1 MRLRPLALALLAAGL
16 AVPAS
21 AADLLQAYELA
32 RKSDPQLAAA
42 EARAAAAQAGVSQ
55 SRAALLPQIS
65 ASASLT
71 DSDSENTS
79 FGAFPAP
86 TQTDPDAVGFGPNV
100 SASDTRDRRYGLNLS
115 QSIYD
120 RADYTRLK
128 AARAQA
134 AQAEAQRVAAEQAL
148 GVRVAR
154 AYFDVL
160 TAIESLASA
169 RAQEAAAKR
178 QLDQAETRLEVGL
191 APITDVHEA
200 RASYDGARANA
211 ISAATR
217 LDDAREALAEITG
230 EPTGSLMGLGTD
242 YQPKLDD
249 TEGLQAW
256 VDKAMAENPA
266 LQAAALALD
275 AAEANVSTAR
285 AGHLPT
291 LTLSSGYSD
300 SATWGRNTTT
310 TPASSVTFP
319 SDNLSDGHNVG
330 ITLTVPIYS
339 GGAVHAGV
347 RSALANRD
355 AVAEQLEQE
364 RRGITRQTRNAYR
377 SLAAGAAEVEAR
389 RLAVVS
395 AKAALEAGEAGLEV
409 GTRTVVDVLLAQQTL
424 FAAQTQFAQARHN
437 FLVNELSLKQAA
449 GSLTPDDIEAVN
461 RLLSTDAEASLD
473 ATK

>member
-21 AADLLQAYELA
+21 AADLLQAYEMA
-32 RKSDPQLAAA
+32 RKGDPQLAAA

-55 SRAALLPQIS
+55 SRAALLPQVNGQ
-65 ASASLT
+65 ASL
-71 DSDSENTS
+71 SENVGDSTS
-79 FGAFPAP
+79 IGSQP
-86 TQTDPDAVGFGPNV
+86 DPDNPGAVIFGE
-100 SASDTRDRRYGLNLS
+100 ATGESDTRTRSYGINVR

-128 AARAQA
+128 AAKAQA

-169 RAQEAAAKR
+169 RAQEAASKR

-230 EPTGSLMGLGTD
+230 EPTGSLMGLGSD

-256 VDKAMAENPA
+256 VDKALGENPA

-285 AGHLPT
+285 SGHLPT
-291 LTLSSGYSD
+291 LDVSGGLND
-300 SATWGRNTTT
+300 SATWGSRANGSFSF
-310 TPASSVTFP
+310 PA
-319 SDNLSDGHNVG
+319 NGASDGHNVA

-339 GGAVHAGV
+339 GGAVQAGV

-364 RRGITRQTRNAYR
+364 RRGVTRQTRNAYR

-449 GSLTPDDIEAVN
+449 GSLTPADIEAVN
-461 RLLSTDAEASLD
+461 RLLNTDAEASLD

>member
-71 DSDSENTS
+71 DNKGDSGS
-79 FGAFPAP
+79 IGP
-86 TQTDPDAVGFGPNV
+86 TQDPDDPTQVTFGR
-100 SASDTRDRRYGLNLS
+100 STSTSDTRSRSYGLNVS

-120 RADYTRLK
+120 RADYTRL
-128 AARAQA
+128 AAAKAQA

-230 EPTGSLMGLGTD
+230 EPTGSLMGLGSD

-291 LTLSSGYSD
+291 LELSGGVND
-300 SATWGRNTTT
+300 SSTWGSRSNGAFSF
-310 TPASSVTFP
+310 PA
-319 SDNLSDGHNVG
+319 NGASDGHNVG

-339 GGAVHAGV
+339 GGAVQAGV

-364 RRGITRQTRNAYR
+364 RRGVTRQTRNAYR

-449 GSLTPDDIEAVN
+449 G
-461 RLLSTDAEASLD
+461 
-473 ATK
+473 

>member
-16 AVPAS
+16 ALPAS

-32 RKSDPQLAAA
+32 RKGDPQLAAA
-42 EARAAAAQAGVSQ
+42 EARAAAAQAGVS
-55 SRAALLPQIS
+55 RARAVLLPQVN
-65 ASASLT
+65 ATASL
-71 DSDSENTS
+71 SDSEGDSTS
-79 FGAFPAP
+79 FSSR
-86 TQTDPDAVGFGPNV
+86 PDGQGGVVFDRNTG
-100 SASDTRDRRYGLNLS
+100 SSDSRNRRYGLNLS
-115 QSIYD
+115 QTIYD
-120 RADYTRLK
+120 HSDYTQLK
-128 AARAQA
+128 AARAA
-134 AQAEAQRVAAEQAL
+134 AAEAEAQRIAAEQSLA
-148 GVRVAR
+148 VRVAT
-154 AYFDVL
+154 AYFNTL

-230 EPTGSLMGLGTD
+230 EPLGSLKGLGAD

-256 VDKAMAENPA
+256 VDKALAGNPT

-275 AAEANVSTAR
+275 GAEANVSTAR

-291 LTLSSGYSD
+291 LSLSGGYND
-300 SATWGRNTTT
+300 SATWGSNT
-310 TPASSVTFP
+310 SGGVTFP
-319 SDNLSDGHNVG
+319 SDNLNDGHNVG
-330 ITLTVPIYS
+330 ITLTVPIFS
-339 GGAVHAGV
+339 GGAVQAGV
-347 RSALANRD
+347 RQALANRD
-355 AVAEQLEQE
+355 ATAEQLEQQ
-364 RRGITRQTRNAYR
+364 RRSVTRQTRNAYR

-449 GSLTPDDIEAVN
+449 GSLSPADIETVN
-461 RLLSTDAEASLD
+461 SLLSADAEASLD

>member
-1 MRLRPLALALLAAGL
+1 MRLRPIVLALLAAGL
-16 AVPAS
+16 AMPAS
-21 AADLLQAYELA
+21 ATDLLEAYELA
-32 RKSDPQLAAA
+32 RKGDPQLAAA
-42 EARAAAAQAGVSQ
+42 EARAAAAQAEVSRT
-55 SRAALLPQIS
+55 RAALLPQIN
-65 ASASLT
+65 AQASLADNVG
-71 DSDSENTS
+71 DSTRV
-79 FGAFPAP
+79 GTAP
-86 TQTDPDAVGFGPNV
+86 DPNDPDRVIFGPNT
-100 SASDTRDRRYGLNLS
+100 SSSDTRSRTYGLNL
-115 QSIYD
+115 QQTIYEH
-120 RADYTRLK
+120 ADYTRLK

-134 AQAEAQRVAAEQAL
+134 AQAEAQRLAAEQAL
-148 GVRVAR
+148 GTRVAT
-154 AYFDVL
+154 AYFNAL
-160 TAIESLASA
+160 TAIESLAAA
-169 RAQEAAAKR
+169 RAQEAATKR

-200 RASYDGARANA
+200 RASFDGARANA
-211 ISAATR
+211 IAAATR
-217 LDDAREALAEITG
+217 LDDAREALTEITG
-230 EPTGSLMGLGTD
+230 TEPTGLRGLGAE

-256 VDKAMAENPA
+256 VDRALAGNPQ

-275 AAEANVSTAR
+275 AAEANVDTAR

-291 LTLSSGYSD
+291 LGLNAGYQD
-300 SATWGRNTTT
+300 SAQWGEFRQQGVPRPF
-310 TPASSVTFP
+310 PADS
-319 SDNLSDGHNVG
+319 LQDGHNVQ
-330 ITLTVPIYS
+330 ITLTVPIFS
-339 GGAVHAGV
+339 GGAVRAGV

-364 RRGITRQTRNAYR
+364 RRGVTRQTRNAYR

-395 AKAALEAGEAGLEV
+395 AQAALEAGEAGLEV

-449 GSLTPDDIEAVN
+449 GTLSPADIEAVN
-461 RLLSTDAEASLD
+461 RLLVADAEAVLD

>member
-1 MRLRPLALALLAAGL
+1 MRLRPLALALLALGL
-16 AVPAS
+16 AAPAS
-21 AADLLQAYELA
+21 AADDLLEAYELA
-32 RKSDPQLAAA
+32 RKGDPQLAAA
-42 EARAAAAQAGVSQ
+42 EARAAAAAAAVDQT
-55 SRAALLPQIS
+55 RAALLPQIS
-65 ASASLT
+65 GQASLQEQKG
-71 DSDSENTS
+71 DSESVGTQPDPNNPGEVI
-79 FGAFPAP
+79 FGRSS
-86 TQTDPDAVGFGPNV
+86 G
-100 SASDTRDRRYGLNLS
+100 SSDTRTRSYGVNVR

-120 RADYTRLK
+120 HADYTRLK

-134 AQAEAQRVAAEQAL
+134 AQAEAQRLAAEQGL

-200 RASYDGARANA
+200 RASFDGARANA
-211 ISAATR
+211 IAAATR
-217 LDDAREALAEITG
+217 LDDSREALAEITG
-230 EPTGSLMGLGTD
+230 EPTGSLKGLGTD

-256 VDKAMAENPA
+256 VDKALADNPS

-275 AAEANVSTAR
+275 AAQANVSTAR

-291 LTLSSGYSD
+291 LDVSGGWND
-300 SATWGRNTTT
+300 STTWGTRSNGSFNF
-310 TPASSVTFP
+310 PA
-319 SDNLSDGHNVG
+319 DGASDGTNIG
-330 ITLTVPIYS
+330 ITLNVPIFS
-339 GGAVHAGV
+339 GGATQAGV

-355 AVAEQLEQE
+355 AAAEQLEQE
-364 RRGITRQTRNAYR
+364 RRGVARQTRNAYR

-437 FLVNELSLKQAA
+437 FLVNELTLKQAA
-449 GSLTPDDIEAVN
+449 GNLSPADIEAVN
-461 RLLSTDAEASLD
+461 RLLSADTEALLD

>member
-1 MRLRPLALALLAAGL
+1 MRLRPLAIALLVAGFAA
-16 AVPAS
+16 PAS

-32 RKSDPQLAAA
+32 RQGDPQLAAA
-42 EARAAAAQAGVSQ
+42 EARAAAAAAGVAQ
-55 SRAALLPQIS
+55 ARAALLPQVNGQ
-65 ASASLT
+65 ASL
-71 DSDSENTS
+71 SENVGDSTS
-79 FGAFPAP
+79 IGTFP
-86 TQTDPDAVGFGPNV
+86 DPQNPGGVVFGPNT
-100 SASDTRDRRYGLNLS
+100 SSSDTRTRSLGVNVR

-120 RADYTRLK
+120 HADYARLN
-128 AARAQA
+128 AAKAQA

-200 RASYDGARANA
+200 RASFDGARANA
-211 ISAATR
+211 IAAATR
-217 LDDAREALAEITG
+217 LDDAREALTEITG
-230 EPTGSLMGLGTD
+230 QPMEGLNGLAAS

-256 VDKAMAENPA
+256 VDRALAENPA
-266 LQAAALALD
+266 LLAAGMALE
-275 AAEANVSTAR
+275 AAEANVDTAR

-291 LTLSSGYSD
+291 LDLSGGWND
-300 SATWGRNTTT
+300 STRWGEFRQQGARPF
-310 TPASSVTFP
+310 PADS
-319 SDNLSDGHNVG
+319 LQDGHNVQ
-330 ITLTVPIYS
+330 ITLNVPIFA
-339 GGAVHAGV
+339 GGAVRAGV
-347 RSALANRD
+347 RAALANRD
-355 AVAEQLEQE
+355 AAAEQLEQE
-364 RRGITRQTRNAYR
+364 RRGVARQTRNAYR

-395 AKAALEAGEAGLEV
+395 AQAALEAGEAGLEV

-449 GSLTPDDIEAVN
+449 GRLSPSDIEAVN
-461 RLLSTDAEASLD
+461 RLLTADAEALLD

>member
-32 RKSDPQLAAA
+32 RKGDPQLAAA
-42 EARAAAAQAGVSQ
+42 EARAAAAQAGVAQ

-65 ASASLT
+65 AQASLT
-71 DSDSENTS
+71 DSQGDNTS

-86 TQTDPDAVGFGPNV
+86 TPTNPDAVGFGENV
-100 SASDTRDRRYGLNLS
+100 SSSDTRNRRYGLNLS

-120 RADYTRLK
+120 HADYTRLK
-128 AARAQA
+128 AAKAQA

-148 GVRVAR
+148 GVRVSR

-211 ISAATR
+211 IAAATR
-217 LDDAREALAEITG
+217 LDDAREALTEITG
-230 EPTGSLMGLGTD
+230 QPMESLKGLGAE

-256 VDKAMAENPA
+256 VDKALADNPA

-291 LTLSSGYSD
+291 LTLSGGYND
-300 SATWGRNTTT
+300 SATWGSNTTS
-310 TPASSVTFP
+310 TPVSSVTFP
-319 SDNLSDGHNVG
+319 SDNLNDGHNVG
-330 ITLTVPIYS
+330 ITLTVPIFS
-339 GGAVHAGV
+339 GGAVRAGV

-355 AVAEQLEQE
+355 AASEQLEQE
-364 RRGITRQTRNAYR
+364 RRGVVRQTRNAYR

-449 GSLTPDDIEAVN
+449 GSLTPADIEAVN
-461 RLLSTDAEASLD
+461 RLLSADAEALLD

>member
-1 MRLRPLALALLAAGL
+1 MRLRPLVLALLAAGL
-16 AVPAS
+16 AMPAS

-55 SRAALLPQIS
+55 SRAALLPQVS
-65 ASASLT
+65 AQASLT
-71 DSDSENTS
+71 DSEGDSTS
-79 FGAFPAP
+79 FSSR
-86 TQTDPDAVGFGPNV
+86 PNGTGGV
-100 SASDTRDRRYGLNLS
+100 VFDRNTGSSDSRNRRYGINVN

-120 RADYTRLK
+120 HADYTRL
-128 AARAQA
+128 AAAKAQA

-169 RAQEAAAKR
+169 RAQEAASKR

-230 EPTGSLMGLGTD
+230 EPTGSLKGLGAD

-249 TEGLQAW
+249 TEGLQVW
-256 VDKAMAENPA
+256 VDKALAENPA

-291 LTLSSGYSD
+291 LSLSGGYSD
-300 SATWGRNTTT
+300 SATWGNNT
-310 TPASSVTFP
+310 SGGVSFP
-319 SDNLSDGHNVG
+319 SDNINDGTNVG
-330 ITLTVPIYS
+330 LTLTVPIYS
-339 GGAVHAGV
+339 GGAVQAGV

-355 AVAEQLEQE
+355 AASEQLEQE
-364 RRGITRQTRNAYR
+364 RRGVTRQTRNAYR

-409 GTRTVVDVLLAQQTL
+409 GTRTVVDVLLAQQSL
-424 FAAQTQFAQARHN
+424 FAAQTQYAQARHN

-449 GSLTPDDIEAVN
+449 GSLSPADIEAVN
-461 RLLSTDAEASLD
+461 RLLSIDAEASLD

>member
-1 MRLRPLALALLAAGL
+1 MRLRPIVLALLAAGL
-16 AVPAS
+16 ALPAS
-21 AADLLQAYELA
+21 ATDLLEAYELA

-42 EARAAAAQAGVSQ
+42 EARAAAAQAQVGQV
-55 SRAALLPQIS
+55 RAALLPQIN
-65 ASASLT
+65 AQASLT
-71 DSDSENTS
+71 DSDGESTQ
-79 FGAFPAP
+79 FGAFPDP
-86 TQTDPDAVGFGPNV
+86 TAANPSNVGFGPNV
-100 SASDTRDRRYGLNLS
+100 NASDTRNRRYALNLQ

-120 RADYTRLK
+120 HADYTRLK

-134 AQAEAQRVAAEQAL
+134 AQAEAQRLAAEQAL
-148 GVRVAR
+148 GTRVAT
-154 AYFDVL
+154 AYFNAL

-200 RASYDGARANA
+200 RASFDGARANA
-211 ISAATR
+211 IAAATR
-217 LDDAREALAEITG
+217 LDDAREALTEITG
-230 EPTGSLMGLGTD
+230 TEPGSLRGLGTD
-242 YQPKLDD
+242 YQPRLDD

-256 VDKAMAENPA
+256 VDRALAGNPQ

-291 LTLSSGYSD
+291 LTLSGGYSD
-300 SATWGRNTTT
+300 SATWGTATSTNPRGSN
-310 TPASSVTFP
+310 TFP
-319 SDNLSDGHNVG
+319 SDNLSDGHNIG
-330 ITLTVPIYS
+330 ITLNVPIFS
-339 GGAVHAGV
+339 GGAVRAGV
-347 RSALANRD
+347 RTALANRD

-364 RRGITRQTRNAYR
+364 RRGVTRQTRNAYR

-395 AKAALEAGEAGLEV
+395 AQAALEAGEAGLEV

-424 FAAQTQFAQARHN
+424 FAAQTAFAQARHN

-449 GSLTPDDIEAVN
+449 GTLSPADIEAVN
-461 RLLSTDAEASLD
+461 RLLVADAEAVLD

>member
-1 MRLRPLALALLAAGL
+1 MRLRPLAIALLAAGL
-16 AVPAS
+16 ALPAS

-42 EARAAAAQAGVSQ
+42 EARAAAAQAAVSQ
-55 SRAALLPQIS
+55 SRASLLPQLNGQ
-65 ASASLT
+65 ASLNDNQG
-71 DSDSENTS
+71 DSTS
-79 FGAFPAP
+79 VGTQPDPNNPGGVIFGRA
-86 TQTDPDAVGFGPNV
+86 TG
-100 SASDTRDRRYGLNLS
+100 SSDTRTRSYGINLR

-120 RADYTRLK
+120 HADYTRLN
-128 AARAQA
+128 AAKAQA
-134 AQAEAQRVAAEQAL
+134 AQAEAQLAAAEQAL
-148 GVRVAR
+148 GVRVAT
-154 AYFDVL
+154 AYFGVL

-211 ISAATR
+211 IATATR

-230 EPTGSLMGLGTD
+230 EPLASLKGLGAD

-249 TEGLQAW
+249 TDGLQAW
-256 VDKAMAENPA
+256 VDKALAGNPA

-275 AAEANVSTAR
+275 AAEANVATAR

-291 LTLSSGYSD
+291 LELSGGWNDSTTWGSRSNSSFRFPAD
-300 SATWGRNTTT
+300 SATDGT
-310 TPASSVTFP
+310 SV
-319 SDNLSDGHNVG
+319 NL
-330 ITLTVPIYS
+330 TLTVPIYN
-339 GGAVHAGV
+339 GGAVQAGV

-355 AVAEQLEQE
+355 AVAEQLEAE
-364 RRGITRQTRNAYR
+364 RRGIARQTRNAYR

-449 GSLTPDDIEAVN
+449 GRLAQSDIEAVN
-461 RLLSTDAEASLD
+461 RLLSVDAEATLD

>member
-16 AVPAS
+16 ALPAS
-21 AADLLQAYELA
+21 AADLMQAYELA
-32 RKSDPQLAAA
+32 RKGDPQLAAA
-42 EARAAAAQAGVSQ
+42 EARAAAAQAAVSQ
-55 SRAALLPQIS
+55 TRAALLPQIS
-65 ASASLT
+65 GQASLT
-71 DSDSENTS
+71 DSEGDSTS
-79 FGAFPAP
+79 IGTQPDPVNPGEVIFGEAA
-86 TQTDPDAVGFGPNV
+86 G
-100 SASDTRDRRYGLNLS
+100 SSDTRNRSIGINLR
-115 QSIYD
+115 QTIYD
-120 RADYTRLK
+120 RADYTRLSASK
-128 AARAQA
+128 AQA
-134 AQAEAQRVAAEQAL
+134 AQAEAQRLAAEQGL

-169 RAQEAAAKR
+169 RAQESAAKR

-200 RASYDGARANA
+200 RASFDGARANA
-211 ISAATR
+211 ITSATR
-217 LDDAREALAEITG
+217 LDDAREALTEITG
-230 EPTGSLMGLGTD
+230 EPLASLRGLGAD

-249 TEGLQAW
+249 TDGLQSW
-256 VDKAMAENPA
+256 VDRALGGNPS
-266 LQAAALALD
+266 LQAATMALD

-291 LTLSSGYSD
+291 LDLTGGYND
-300 SATWGRNTTT
+300 SATWGSRSNGAFSF
-310 TPASSVTFP
+310 PATGA
-319 SDNLSDGHNVG
+319 SDGTNVG
-330 ITLTVPIYS
+330 ITLTVPIFS
-339 GGAVHAGV
+339 GGAIQAGV
-347 RSALANRD
+347 RQALANRD
-355 AVAEQLEQE
+355 AVSEQLEQE
-364 RRGITRQTRNAYR
+364 RRSVTRQTRNAYR
-377 SLAAGAAEVEAR
+377 SLASGAAEVEAR

-449 GSLTPDDIEAVN
+449 GSLSPADIETVN
-461 RLLSTDAEASLD
+461 RLLNADAEALLD

>member
-55 SRAALLPQIS
+55 SRAALLPQVNGQ
-65 ASASLT
+65 ASLSDNVG
-71 DSDSENTS
+71 DSTS
-79 FGAFPAP
+79 IGSQPDPNRPGEVIFGEAK
-86 TQTDPDAVGFGPNV
+86 GN
-100 SASDTRDRRYGLNLS
+100 SDTRTRTYGINVR

-134 AQAEAQRVAAEQAL
+134 VQAEAQRVAAEQAL

-230 EPTGSLMGLGTD
+230 EPTGSLMGLGSD

-291 LTLSSGYSD
+291 LELSGGVND
-300 SATWGRNTTT
+300 SSTWGSRSNGAFSF
-310 TPASSVTFP
+310 PA
-319 SDNLSDGHNVG
+319 NGASDGHNVG

-339 GGAVHAGV
+339 GGAVQAGV

-364 RRGITRQTRNAYR
+364 RRGVTRQTRNAYR

-449 GSLTPDDIEAVN
+449 GNLSPTDIEAVN
-461 RLLSTDAEASLD
+461 RLLTADAEATLD

>member
-1 MRLRPLALALLAAGL
+1 MRLRPLVLALLAAGL
-16 AVPAS
+16 AAPAS

-32 RKSDPQLAAA
+32 RKSDPQLAIA
-42 EARAAAAQAGVSQ
+42 EARAAAAQAGVTQ
-55 SRAALLPQIS
+55 TRAALLPQVS
-65 ASASLT
+65 GQASL
-71 DSDSENTS
+71 SENQGDSESVGTQPDPNNPGQVI
-79 FGAFPAP
+79 FGRA
-86 TQTDPDAVGFGPNV
+86 TG
-100 SASDTRDRRYGLNLS
+100 SSDTRTRSVGINVR

-120 RADYTRLK
+120 HADHTRLK
-128 AARAQA
+128 AAKAQA

-169 RAQEAAAKR
+169 RAQQAASKR

-200 RASYDGARANA
+200 RASFDGARANA
-211 ISAATR
+211 IAAATR
-217 LDDAREALAEITG
+217 LDDTREALAEITG
-230 EPTGSLMGLGTD
+230 QPMEGLNGLSED

-256 VDKAMAENPA
+256 VDKALADNPG
-266 LQAAALALD
+266 LQAFALALD
-275 AAEANVSTAR
+275 ASEANVSTAR

-291 LTLSSGYSD
+291 LDLSGGWND
-300 SATWGRNTTT
+300 STTWGSRSNGNFSF
-310 TPASSVTFP
+310 PA
-319 SDNLSDGHNVG
+319 DGASDGRNVA
-330 ITLTVPIYS
+330 ITLTVPIFS
-339 GGAVHAGV
+339 GFATQAGV

-364 RRGITRQTRNAYR
+364 RRSVVRQTRNAYR

-395 AKAALEAGEAGLEV
+395 ARAALEAGEAGLEV
-409 GTRTVVDVLLAQQTL
+409 GTRTVVDVLLAQQSL
-424 FAAQTQFAQARHN
+424 FAAQTQYAQARHS

-449 GSLTPDDIEAVN
+449 GSLSPSDIEAVN
-461 RLLSTDAEASLD
+461 RLLSADAEATLD

>member
-1 MRLRPLALALLAAGL
+1 MRLRPLALALLALGL
-16 AVPAS
+16 AAPAS
-21 AADLLQAYELA
+21 AADDLLEAYELA
-32 RKSDPQLAAA
+32 RQGDPQLAAA
-42 EARAAAAQAGVSQ
+42 EARAAAAAAAVDQT
-55 SRAALLPQIS
+55 RAALLPQIS
-65 ASASLT
+65 GQASVQEQRG
-71 DSDSENTS
+71 DSESVGTQPDPNNPGS
-79 FGAFPAP
+79 VIFGRA
-86 TQTDPDAVGFGPNV
+86 TG
-100 SASDTRDRRYGLNLS
+100 SSDTRTRSYGVNVR
-115 QSIYD
+115 QTIYD
-120 RADYTRLK
+120 HADYTRLR

-134 AQAEAQRVAAEQAL
+134 AQAEAQRLAAEQSL

-200 RASYDGARANA
+200 RASFDGARANA
-211 ISAATR
+211 IAAATR
-217 LDDAREALAEITG
+217 LDDSREALAEITG
-230 EPTGSLMGLGTD
+230 TPTGSLKGLGTD

-256 VDKAMAENPA
+256 VDKALADNPA

-275 AAEANVSTAR
+275 AAQANVATAR

-291 LTLSSGYSD
+291 LDLTGGWNDSTTSGSR
-300 SATWGRNTTT
+300 SNG
-310 TPASSVTFP
+310 SFTFP
-319 SDNLSDGHNVG
+319 ADGASDGTSVG
-330 ITLTVPIYS
+330 ITLNVPIFS
-339 GGAVHAGV
+339 GGAVRAGV

-355 AVAEQLEQE
+355 AIAEQLEQE
-364 RRGITRQTRNAYR
+364 RRGVARKTRNAYR

-437 FLVNELSLKQAA
+437 FLVNELTLKQAA
-449 GSLTPDDIEAVN
+449 GSLVPADIEAVN
-461 RLLSTDAEASLD
+461 RLLSADTEALLD

>member
-1 MRLRPLALALLAAGL
+1 MRLRPLVLALLAAGY
-16 AVPAS
+16 AANAS

-32 RKSDPQLAAA
+32 RSSDPQLAVA
-42 EARAAAAQAGVSQ
+42 EARAAAAEAQVSQ
-55 SRAALLPQIS
+55 ARAALLPQIS
-65 ASASLT
+65 AQASLT
-71 DSDSENTS
+71 DSEGDNTS

-86 TQTDPDAVGFGPNV
+86 TPTNPDAVGFGPNV
-100 SASDTRDRRYGLNLS
+100 NSSDTRNRRYGLNLS
-115 QSIYD
+115 QSLYD
-120 RADYTRLK
+120 HADYTRLR
-128 AARAQA
+128 AAKAQA
-134 AQAEAQRVAAEQAL
+134 AQAEAQRLAAEQAL
-148 GVRVAR
+148 GTRVAT
-154 AYFDVL
+154 AYFNAL
-160 TAIESLASA
+160 TAIEALASA

-211 ISAATR
+211 IAAATQ

-230 EPTGSLMGLGTD
+230 QDMGALRGLAAD
-242 YQPKLDD
+242 YQPRLDD

-256 VDKAMAENPA
+256 VDKALADNPL

-275 AAEANVSTAR
+275 AAEANVATAR

-291 LTLSSGYSD
+291 LTLSGGYND
-300 SATWGRNTTT
+300 SATWGTATSTN
-310 TPASSVTFP
+310 PAGSVTFP
-319 SDNLSDGHNVG
+319 SDNLNDGSNVG
-330 ITLTVPIYS
+330 ITLNVPIFS
-339 GGAVHAGV
+339 GGAVRAGV

-355 AVAEQLEQE
+355 AAAEQLEQE
-364 RRGITRQTRNAYR
+364 RRGVTRQTRNAYR

-449 GSLTPDDIEAVN
+449 GTLSPADIEAVN
-461 RLLSTDAEASLD
+461 RLLGADAEAVLD

>member
-1 MRLRPLALALLAAGL
+1 MRLRPLVLALLAAGL

-55 SRAALLPQIS
+55 SRAALLPQVNGQ
-65 ASASLT
+65 ASLSDNQG
-71 DSDSENTS
+71 DSTS
-79 FGAFPAP
+79 IGSQPDPNNPGEVIFGEA
-86 TQTDPDAVGFGPNV
+86 TGE
-100 SASDTRDRRYGLNLS
+100 SDTRTRTYGINVR

-230 EPTGSLMGLGTD
+230 EPTGSLKGLGAD

-256 VDKAMAENPA
+256 VDKALAENPG

-291 LTLSSGYSD
+291 LELSGGLND
-300 SATWGRNTTT
+300 SATWGSRSNGTFSF
-310 TPASSVTFP
+310 PA
-319 SDNLSDGHNVG
+319 NGASDGHNVG

-339 GGAVHAGV
+339 GGAVQAGV

-364 RRGITRQTRNAYR
+364 RRGVTRQTRNAYR

-461 RLLSTDAEASLD
+461 RLLNTDAEASLD

>member
-1 MRLRPLALALLAAGL
+1 
-16 AVPAS
+16 
-21 AADLLQAYELA
+21 
-32 RKSDPQLAAA
+32 
-42 EARAAAAQAGVSQ
+42 
-55 SRAALLPQIS
+55 
-65 ASASLT
+65 
-71 DSDSENTS
+71 
-79 FGAFPAP
+79 
-86 TQTDPDAVGFGPNV
+86 
-100 SASDTRDRRYGLNLS
+100 
-115 QSIYD
+115 
-120 RADYTRLK
+120 
-128 AARAQA
+128 
-134 AQAEAQRVAAEQAL
+134 
-148 GVRVAR
+148 
-154 AYFDVL
+154 
-160 TAIESLASA
+160 
-169 RAQEAAAKR
+169 
-178 QLDQAETRLEVGL
+178 
-191 APITDVHEA
+191 HEA

-230 EPTGSLMGLGTD
+230 EPTGSLRGLGTE

-256 VDKAMAENPA
+256 VDKALADNPLLA
-266 LQAAALALD
+266 AAALSVD

-291 LTLSSGYSD
+291 LELTGGLND
-300 SATWGRNTTT
+300 STTWGSRSNGGFSF
-310 TPASSVTFP
+310 PA
-319 SDNLSDGHNVG
+319 NGASDGHNVG

-339 GGAVHAGV
+339 GGAVQAGV

-355 AVAEQLEQE
+355 AAAEQLEQE
-364 RRGITRQTRNAYR
+364 RRSVVRQTRNAYR

-437 FLVNELSLKQAA
+437 FLVNELTLKQAA
-449 GSLTPDDIEAVN
+449 GSLSPADIEAVN
-461 RLLSTDAEASLD
+461 RLLSADAEATLD

>member
-71 DSDSENTS
+71 DNKGDSGS
-79 FGAFPAP
+79 IGP
-86 TQTDPDAVGFGPNV
+86 TQDPDDPTQVTFGR
-100 SASDTRDRRYGLNLS
+100 STSTSDTRSRSYGLNVS

-120 RADYTRLK
+120 RADYTRL
-128 AARAQA
+128 AAAKAQA

-230 EPTGSLMGLGTD
+230 EPTGSLMGLGSD

-291 LTLSSGYSD
+291 LSLSGGYSD
-300 SATWGRNTTT
+300 TASWGQSQNGNLPPV
-310 TPASSVTFP
+310 PASG
-319 SDNLSDGHNVG
+319 LSDGHNVG

-364 RRGITRQTRNAYR
+364 RRGVTRQTRNAYR

-449 GSLTPDDIEAVN
+449 GNLSPDDIEAVN
-461 RLLSTDAEASLD
+461 RLLTADAEATLD

>member
-1 MRLRPLALALLAAGL
+1 MRLRPLVLALLAIGFAAPAG
-16 AVPAS
+16 
-21 AADLLQAYELA
+21 AADDLLEAYELA
-32 RKSDPQLAAA
+32 RKGDPQLAAA
-42 EARAAAAQAGVSQ
+42 EARAAAAAAGVSQ
-55 SRAALLPQIS
+55 ARAALLPQVNGQ
-65 ASASLT
+65 ASLQEQQG
-71 DSDSENTS
+71 DSESVGTQPDPNNPGQVI
-79 FGAFPAP
+79 FGRSS
-86 TQTDPDAVGFGPNV
+86 G
-100 SASDTRDRRYGLNLS
+100 SSDTRTRSLGINLR

-120 RADYTRLK
+120 HADYTRLK

-134 AQAEAQRVAAEQAL
+134 AQAEAQRAAAEQAL

-211 ISAATR
+211 IAAATA
-217 LDDAREALAEITG
+217 LDDAREALGEITG
-230 EPTGSLMGLGTD
+230 QPAGSLKGLGAD
-242 YQPKLDD
+242 YQPRLDD

-256 VDKAMAENPA
+256 VDKALAGNPG
-266 LQAAALALD
+266 LQAASLALE

-291 LTLSSGYSD
+291 LELTGGWND
-300 SATWGRNTTT
+300 STTWGSRSNGSFSF
-310 TPASSVTFP
+310 PA
-319 SDNLSDGHNVG
+319 DGAQDGHSVG
-330 ITLTVPIYS
+330 VTLTVPIFS
-339 GGAVHAGV
+339 GGAVQAGV

-355 AVAEQLEQE
+355 AIAEQLEQE
-364 RRGITRQTRNAYR
+364 RRGVARQTRNAYR

-424 FAAQTQFAQARHN
+424 FAAQTNFARARHS

-449 GSLTPDDIEAVN
+449 GTLVPADIERVN
-461 RLLSTDAEASLD
+461 RLLSADAEALLD

>member
-1 MRLRPLALALLAAGL
+1 MRLRPLAIALLAAGL
-16 AVPAS
+16 ALPAS

-42 EARAAAAQAGVSQ
+42 EARAAAAQAAVSQ
-55 SRAALLPQIS
+55 SRASLLPQLNGQ
-65 ASASLT
+65 ASLNDNQG
-71 DSDSENTS
+71 DSTS
-79 FGAFPAP
+79 VGTQPDPNNPGGVVFGRA
-86 TQTDPDAVGFGPNV
+86 TG
-100 SASDTRDRRYGLNLS
+100 SSDTRTRSYGINLR

-120 RADYTRLK
+120 HADYTRLN
-128 AARAQA
+128 AAKAQA
-134 AQAEAQRVAAEQAL
+134 AQAEAQLAAAEQAL
-148 GVRVAR
+148 GVRVAT
-154 AYFDVL
+154 AYFGVL

-211 ISAATR
+211 IATATR

-230 EPTGSLMGLGTD
+230 EPLASLKGLGAD

-249 TEGLQAW
+249 TDGLQAW
-256 VDKAMAENPA
+256 VDKALAGNPA

-275 AAEANVSTAR
+275 AAEANVATAR

-291 LTLSSGYSD
+291 LELSGGWNDSTTWGSRSNSSFRFPAD
-300 SATWGRNTTT
+300 SATDGT
-310 TPASSVTFP
+310 SV
-319 SDNLSDGHNVG
+319 NL
-330 ITLTVPIYS
+330 TLTVPIYN
-339 GGAVHAGV
+339 GGAVQAGV

-355 AVAEQLEQE
+355 AVAEQLEAE
-364 RRGITRQTRNAYR
+364 RRGIARQTRNAYR

-449 GSLTPDDIEAVN
+449 GRLAQSDIEAVN
-461 RLLSTDAEASLD
+461 RLLSVDAEATLD

>member
-1 MRLRPLALALLAAGL
+1 MRLRSLALALIAAGL
-16 AVPAS
+16 ALPAS
-21 AADLLQAYELA
+21 AADLMQAYELA
-32 RKSDPQLAAA
+32 RKGDPQLAAA
-42 EARAAAAQAGVSQ
+42 EARAAAAQAAVSQ
-55 SRAALLPQIS
+55 TRSALLPQIS
-65 ASASLT
+65 AQASLADNKG
-71 DSDSENTS
+71 DSTS
-79 FGAFPAP
+79 IGTQPDPNNPGGVLFGQA
-86 TQTDPDAVGFGPNV
+86 TG
-100 SASDTRDRRYGLNLS
+100 SSDTRNRSVGINLS
-115 QSIYD
+115 QTIYD
-120 RADYTRLK
+120 RADYTRLSASK
-128 AARAQA
+128 AQA
-134 AQAEAQRVAAEQAL
+134 AQAEAQRLAAEQAL

-169 RAQEAAAKR
+169 RAQESAAKR

-200 RASYDGARANA
+200 RASFDGARANA
-211 ISAATR
+211 ITSATR
-217 LDDAREALAEITG
+217 LDDSREALTEITG
-230 EPTGSLMGLGTD
+230 EPLASLRGLGVD

-249 TEGLQAW
+249 TDGLQSW
-256 VDKAMAENPA
+256 VDRALGGNPS
-266 LQAAALALD
+266 LQAATMALD

-291 LTLSSGYSD
+291 LNLSGGYND
-300 SATWGRNTTT
+300 SSTWGSRSNGNFNF
-310 TPASSVTFP
+310 PASGA
-319 SDNLSDGHNVG
+319 SDGTNVG

-339 GGAVHAGV
+339 GGFIQAGV
-347 RSALANRD
+347 RQALANRD

-377 SLAAGAAEVEAR
+377 SLASGAAEVEAR

-395 AKAALEAGEAGLEV
+395 ARAALEAGEAGLEV

-437 FLVNELSLKQAA
+437 FLVNELTLKQAA
-449 GSLTPDDIEAVN
+449 GSLSPGDIETVN
-461 RLLSTDAEASLD
+461 RLLNADAEALLD